1 MRMKSRVAF
10 LIYSLWCL
18 SLLTG
23 CDRIFKRQVIIDFQN
38 YRPNSF
44 TVSEPGDVHNF
55 FSRIEGIAQ
64 RDGLGCRPY
73 DDAKKRYVCSHET
86 VTLITYVTGEK
97 AVTIELVQF
106 GPQSK
111 TEEFMTLERDLSD
124 FIKKEFA
131 GQDVK
136 MTDPLRQ

>member
-1 MRMKSRVAF
+1 MKPGVAF
-10 LIYSLWCL
+10 LICSFWCL
-18 SLLTG
+18 SLLSG

-38 YRPNSF
+38 IRPNSF
-44 TVSEPGDVHNF
+44 TVSEPGDVHNL

-64 RDGLGCRPY
+64 RNGLGCRPY

-97 AVTIELVQF
+97 AVAIEFVQF

-111 TEEFMTLERDLSD
+111 TEEFMSLERDLLD

-131 GQDVK
+131 GQDIQI
-136 MTDPLRQ
+136 TDPMRR